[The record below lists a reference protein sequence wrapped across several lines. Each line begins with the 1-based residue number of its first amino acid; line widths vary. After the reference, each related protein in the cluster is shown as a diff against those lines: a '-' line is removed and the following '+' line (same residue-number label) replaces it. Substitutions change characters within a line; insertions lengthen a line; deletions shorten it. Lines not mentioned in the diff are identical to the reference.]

1 MTPNDIAQGS
11 IGNCWIMVA
20 LSALAEYPER
30 IENIFHN
37 REISQAGFYAVN
49 IYALGVPYTTYID
62 DQLPHRYDGQLL
74 FANVGSDDSIW
85 GPLLEK
91 TIAKYTGNYWHLHKG
106 LNPDGIGF
114 FNGSPD
120 YSFEHWQEL

>member
-1 MTPNDIAQGS
+1 MFGRFGVTPNDIAQGS

-62 DQLPHRYDGQLL
+62 D
-74 FANVGSDDSIW
+74 
-85 GPLLEK
+85 
-91 TIAKYTGNYWHLHKG
+91 
-106 LNPDGIGF
+106 
-114 FNGSPD
+114 
-120 YSFEHWQEL
+120 